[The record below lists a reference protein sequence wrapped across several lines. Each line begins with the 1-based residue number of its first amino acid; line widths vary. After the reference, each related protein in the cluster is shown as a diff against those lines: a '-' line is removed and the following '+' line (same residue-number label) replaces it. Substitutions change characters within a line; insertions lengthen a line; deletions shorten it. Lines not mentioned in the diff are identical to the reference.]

1 MSHAVTEP
9 QQPKGEAPESETPTP
24 QPASALRTSPTGA
37 EPQLTP
43 TLAQRFRTGSG
54 LVSVLSVVSALIVG
68 AILIIVTDK
77 HVAASASYF
86 FARPG
91 DLLSAAWDAV
101 STAYGAL
108 FRGATYDPS
117 AASPAGQWGI
127 FETLTQATPL
137 ILTGLAVAIAF
148 RAGLFNIGGQGQIIA
163 GAAAAGWVGFGLHL
177 PAVIH
182 LPLVI
187 IAGFVGGAVWGGFV
201 GWLKAKTGA
210 HEVIVTIMLNNIAL
224 FALLIL
230 LRGPFKAPGG
240 NQPIS
245 APIDDTAMFPKL
257 LGADFRLN
265 WGFVLAVAAVVF
277 SWWLIDRSSIGLKLR
292 AIGSNPAAA
301 RTAGMVVSRGYIVA
315 MLIAG
320 GMAGLAGAAQLAGTE
335 RTLDD
340 NIAGQI
346 GFDAITVALLGRST
360 PWGTF
365 WAGLLFG
372 AFRAGGQAMSVQADV
387 SLDIVL
393 IVQSL
398 IVLFIAAPPL
408 VKAIFGLE
416 RTKRADKKAA
426 KKSAQKAGQAA

>member
-1 MSHAVTEP
+1 MSHAVTTDSSAASPAQGTGSP
-9 QQPKGEAPESETPTP
+9 QGSSSAPG
-24 QPASALRTSPTGA
+24 LFR
-37 EPQLTP
+37 
-43 TLAQRFRTGSG
+43 RFVSGSG
-54 LVSVLSVVSALIVG
+54 LVSVLSVLVALLVG
-68 AILIIVTDK
+68 ALLIILTDK
-77 HVAASASYF
+77 HVTAAASYF
-86 FARPG
+86 FGRPS
-91 DLLSAAWDAV
+91 DTLTAAWDAV

-117 AASPAGQWGI
+117 AASLSGQWGI
-127 FETLTQATPL
+127 LETLTQATPL
-137 ILTGLAVAIAF
+137 ILAGLAVAIAF
-148 RAGLFNIGGQGQIIA
+148 RAGLFNIGGMGQIIA

-187 IAGFVGGAVWGGFV
+187 LAGFAGGALWGGIV

-240 NQPIS
+240 NQPVS
-245 APIDDTAMFPKL
+245 APIDETAMFPRL
-257 LGADFRLN
+257 LGQEFRLN
-265 WGFVLAVAAVVF
+265 WAFVLAVLAVVAA
-277 SWWLIDRSSIGLKLR
+277 WWLLDRSSLGLKLR
-292 AIGSNPAAA
+292 AIGANPAAA
-301 RTAGMVVSRGYIVA
+301 KTAGMLVSRGYIIA

-340 NIAGQI
+340 NIAGQL

-416 RTKRADKKAA
+416 RSKRAEKKAA
-426 KKSAQKAGQAA
+426 QKSARKAGQAA